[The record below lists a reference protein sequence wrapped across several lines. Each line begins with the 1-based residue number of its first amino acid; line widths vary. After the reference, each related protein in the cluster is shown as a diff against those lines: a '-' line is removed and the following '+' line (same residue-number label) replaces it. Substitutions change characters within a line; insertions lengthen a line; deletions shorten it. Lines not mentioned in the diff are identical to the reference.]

1 MFTALLWPC
10 CRAIC
15 IPWLW
20 SSTAVASRLC
30 IFCGCA
36 AVNCLP
42 FCCKTRIFNFI
53 LNTSVGPGG
62 NWIQTLLRSCGFLT
76 LRNCLSFLTSF
87 FSIVGSPKW
96 FSFISLENALW
107 SWGNLNSI
115 LAASMIPMD
124 GSTGSIAAW
133 PKKVSLLVFGL
144 KPRREKVADTWRV
157 FHFLG
162 VNFWEMIGLVVFFSN

>member
-1 MFTALLWPC
+1 MHTALLWPC

-62 NWIQTLLRSCGFLT
+62 NWIQTLLRTCRFLT
-76 LRNCLSFLTSF
+76 FEELFIISYSF
-87 FSIVGSPKW
+87 FFHIGNPKLC
-96 FSFISLENALW
+96 SFISLENALW

-115 LAASMIPMD
+115 LVASMFPMD
-124 GSTGSIAAW
+124 GSTGKYCSVAKESFPAGVRHEAA
-133 PKKVSLLVFGL
+133 KGEGGRHLGIVSFSWCKLLG
-144 KPRREKVADTWRV
+144 DDW
-157 FHFLG
+157 
-162 VNFWEMIGLVVFFSN
+162 IGRFFSN